1 MTLHPLE
8 LKQIKVHLFQVHNHG
23 FTDQN
28 APGEGE
34 EPGSICPWLA
44 KRLHDIRKF
53 LACNLVAV

>member
-34 EPGSICPWLA
+34 EPGSICA
-44 KRLHDIRKF
+44 KRLHVIRKF
-53 LACNLVAV
+53 LACNLVAA